1 MTLDIFLSA
10 LVSGVVNGGLYALLG
25 IAIVL
30 IFSTTGV
37 ANFAQG
43 ELATFGA
50 FAMFMIVLPM
60 GLSLVAAW
68 VSTIVL
74 LGILGAVVYL
84 LVIRPRPEADHLNL
98 AVRTLGLSGLLH
110 AIDVLK
116 WGPNEPYK
124 FPSLFGSGSMSFG
137 TVVLSHDQL
146 GTLAVAVAMAAL
158 FFVFFNHTRTGLA
171 MRAVAL
177 NREVAAL
184 QGVDVQRT
192 NVLVWVV
199 ATAISATVGL
209 LVAPIS
215 FLDTGLMQPYLLKA
229 FTAAI
234 IGGMY
239 SFPGVVAGGLIL
251 GIAETLATAATS
263 IHVREPLAFAVLLL
277 VLLLRPAGLFASSR
291 VQRRV

>member
-1 MTLDIFLSA
+1 MSFDILLA
-10 LVSGVVNGGLYALLG
+10 AIVSGVVNGGLYALLG

-30 IFSTTGV
+30 IFGTTGV

-50 FAMFMIVLPM
+50 FAMFMIMLPM

-68 VSTIVL
+68 VSTVAL
-74 LGILGAVVYL
+74 LGILGAVVYF
-84 LVIRPRPEADHLNL
+84 LVIRPRPGADHLNL
-98 AVRTLGLSGLLH
+98 MVRTLGLSGLLH

-116 WGPNEPYK
+116 WGPSEPYK
-124 FPSLFGSGSMSFG
+124 FPSLFGSGSISFG
-137 TVVLSHDQL
+137 AAAIGNDQL
-146 GTLAVAVAMAAL
+146 GTLAVAAAMAAL

-192 NVLVWVV
+192 HVLVWIV
-199 ATAISATVGL
+199 ATAISAVVGL

-251 GIAETLATAATS
+251 GVTETVAAAATS
-263 IHVREPLAFAVLLL
+263 IHVREPLAFSVLLL
-277 VLLLRPAGLFASSR
+277 VLLLRPAGLFASQR